1 MPCFLAKQSHILYEL
16 LQRWCN
22 QRTAARTCQDVYIGL
37 GSISGRCES
46 DIKNIAVMSSVSSS
60 SIHNTAS
67 L

>member
-1 MPCFLAKQSHILYEL
+1 MPCFLARQSHILYEL

-22 QRTAARTCQDVYIGL
+22 QHTAARTCQDVYIGL

-46 DIKNIAVMSSVSSS
+46 DIKNIAVKQQ
-60 SIHNTAS
+60 HNTAS